1 MGRRAAVLD
10 VDAVLAEALAGHE
23 ADETDAMID
32 ATSALLAQYGLRRW
46 SMDDVA
52 ERAGLARATV
62 YRRFESREKLVRVTL
77 VRDARHFFAAIS
89 AAVAQAQTI
98 EEKVLEGL
106 VVGLELVSLSPV
118 PRLLES
124 DPGAAIALITS
135 ETILRAGRRALVES
149 YETLIGTT
157 VPAADRPEVE
167 AVAEALLR
175 LGLSMLMTP
184 GMLTGAAHDGG
195 GREGMRRA
203 LAAVVGPLLSSR
215 PEPGRES

>member
-10 VDAVLAEALAGHE
+10 VDAVLAEALTGPE
-23 ADETDAMID
+23 PQETDAMVD
-32 ATSALLAQYGLRRW
+32 ATSTLLTDFGLRRW

-77 VRDARHFFAAIS
+77 ARDAHRFFAAVS
-89 AAVAQAQTI
+89 AAVAEVATI

-106 VVGLELVSLSPV
+106 VVSLELVALSPV

-124 DPGAAIALITS
+124 DPGAAMALITS
-135 ETILRAGRRALVES
+135 ETTLRVGRRALVES
-149 YETLIGTT
+149 YEMLIAAK
-157 VPAADRPEVE
+157 VPAAERPQVE

-184 GMLTGAAHDGG
+184 GMLTGAGHDGG